1 MDRTA
6 VADVSPTG
14 AFARK
19 ASTFRNAFD
28 ANGAHPPEAHRYVLV
43 VSLACPWA
51 TRCLAALH
59 AKGLED
65 VLDVAVT
72 HPVWGKTR
80 PNDPNDAHAGWRFVK
95 PGTVVTGPSGRGAF
109 EADARCSATACEGA
123 EFVRDLYEICGA
135 PTEQRFTVP
144 LIWDTLRKTIVNNES
159 SEILRELNTKF
170 QDFCSSDAAR
180 EVDLYP
186 EHLRPKIDEI
196 NQWV

>member
-51 TRCLAALH
+51 TRCLAALR

-80 PNDPNDAHAGWRFVK
+80 PNDPNDAHAM
-95 PGTVVTGPSGRGAF
+95 
-109 EADARCSATACEGA
+109 
-123 EFVRDLYEICGA
+123 
-135 PTEQRFTVP
+135 
-144 LIWDTLRKTIVNNES
+144 LRSLLGQI
-159 SEILRELNTKF
+159 SEISVRRSPREMTHAGA
-170 QDFCSSDAAR
+170 Q
-180 EVDLYP
+180 P
-186 EHLRPKIDEI
+186 
-196 NQWV
+196 